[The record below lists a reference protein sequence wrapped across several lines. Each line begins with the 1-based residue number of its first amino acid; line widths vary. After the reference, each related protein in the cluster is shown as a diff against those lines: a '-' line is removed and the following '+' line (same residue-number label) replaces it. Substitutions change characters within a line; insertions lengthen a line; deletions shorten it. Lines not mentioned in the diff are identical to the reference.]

1 LNKVDLS
8 TPAVHN
14 PDPMQRSLNADSVKL
29 ALQGKGWSQRD
40 LASALGVS
48 AQSVTN
54 WIQGA
59 DFPRP
64 DKLLNLAT
72 TLKLRLDQLVNT
84 PAAHGADQPVVA
96 FRRRAATKTTEAH
109 VTKAMAMGALLKPL
123 VSHLPPLRALRT
135 AIAQPSTDYA
145 SLQRTVAQTRD
156 KLGLGQEAVLDYATL
171 IGEFAA
177 NDAFLVPVLWGAQ
190 QHHGNALHI
199 LLPAQHVTFVYLNL
213 DTFIEDFKFWMAHE
227 LAHVYTP
234 DLAGTDAGEDFADA
248 FAGALLFPQPLAAAA
263 YHEAVGATRKS
274 AAVTALK
281 RHARAHDI
289 SLFTVYRQ
297 AQAHAKAAGLPAL
310 KLDKKSDVHAV
321 RNHQRG
327 PLVSALL
334 FDPLPPEPSAFVA
347 AAHNVFGSEFFNA
360 LRRLLH
366 AHGTGPGYVQQLLD
380 IPMSDAAALHQ
391 TLTRG

>member
-1 LNKVDLS
+1 MKLDFSL
-8 TPAVHN
+8 PGVHN
-14 PDPMQRSLNADSVKL
+14 RGPMQRTLNAENVKR
-29 ALQGKGWSQRD
+29 ALQGKGWSQKE
-40 LASALGVS
+40 LAAATGVS

-54 WIQGA
+54 WLNGA

-64 DKLLNLAT
+64 DKLLKLAT
-72 TLKLRLDQLVNT
+72 TLKLRLDQLV
-84 PAAHGADQPVVA
+84 AAVPERTANQPVVA

-109 VTKAMAMGALLKPL
+109 IAKAQAMGALLGPL
-123 VSHLPPLRALRT
+123 VRHLPPLRALRT
-135 AIAQPSTDYA
+135 AIAQPSAAYA
-145 SLQRTVAQTRD
+145 DLQRTVAQTRD
-156 KLGLGQEAVLDYATL
+156 KLGLGQQAVLDYATL
-171 IGEFAA
+171 IGEFVA

-213 DTFIEDFKFWMAHE
+213 DTYIEDFKFWMAHE

-263 YHEAVGATRKS
+263 YREAAGAARKANAI
-274 AAVTALK
+274 AALQ
-281 RHARAHDI
+281 RHARAHQI
-289 SLFTVYRQ
+289 SLFTVFCQ
-297 AQAHAKAAGLPAL
+297 VQAHAKAAGLPPL
-310 KLDKKSDVHAV
+310 ELNEKTDVHAV

-327 PLVSALL
+327 ALVSALL
-334 FDPLPPEPSAFVA
+334 FDPLPPEPAAYVA

-366 AHGTGPGYVQQLLD
+366 AHGTGPGYLQQVLD

-391 TLTRG
+391 TLARG

>member
-1 LNKVDLS
+1 LL
-8 TPAVHN
+8 
-14 PDPMQRSLNADSVKL
+14 KL
-29 ALQGKGWSQRD
+29 AT
-40 LASALGVS
+40 AL
-48 AQSVTN
+48 
-54 WIQGA
+54 
-59 DFPRP
+59 R
-64 DKLLNLAT
+64 
-72 TLKLRLDQLVNT
+72 LRLDQLQAT
-84 PAAHGADQPVVA
+84 TAEQAASRPVVA

-109 VTKAMAMGALLKPL
+109 IAKAQAMGALLGPL
-123 VSHLPPLRALRT
+123 VAHLPPLRALRT
-135 AIAQPSTDYA
+135 AIAQPSVDYA
-145 SLQRTVAQTRD
+145 DLQRAVAQTRD
-156 KLGLGQEAVLDYATL
+156 KLGLGQQAVLDYATL

-199 LLPAQHVTFVYLNL
+199 LLPAQCVTFVYLNL
-213 DTFIEDFKFWMAHE
+213 DTYIEDFKFWMAHE

-263 YHEAVGATRKS
+263 YSEAAAAGRKS
-274 AAVTALK
+274 AAIAALQQQ
-281 RHARAHDI
+281 AQAHQI

-297 AQAHAKAAGLPAL
+297 VQAHAKAAGLPP
-310 KLDKKSDVHAV
+310 LDLNEKTDVHAV

-327 PLVSALL
+327 ALVSTLL
-334 FDPLPPEPSAFVA
+334 FDPQPPEPAAYVA
-347 AAHNVFGSEFFNA
+347 AAHHVFGSGFFDA

-391 TLTRG
+391 ALTRG

>member
-1 LNKVDLS
+1 
-8 TPAVHN
+8 
-14 PDPMQRSLNADSVKL
+14 MQRTLNADGVKL
-29 ALQGKGWSQRD
+29 ALQGRGWSQKD
-40 LASALGVS
+40 LAAAMGVS

-54 WIQGA
+54 WLTGA

-64 DKLLNLAT
+64 DRLLKLAT
-72 TLKLRLDQLVNT
+72 TLRLRLDQVVIAL
-84 PAAHGADQPVVA
+84 PARAARQPVVA

-109 VTKAMAMGALLKPL
+109 IAKANAMGALLGPL
-123 VSHLPPLRALRT
+123 VPHLPPLRALRT
-135 AIAQPSTDYA
+135 AIAQPSTAYA
-145 SLQRTVAQTRD
+145 DLQRTVAQTRD
-156 KLGLGQEAVLDYATL
+156 KLGLGQQGVLDYATL

-177 NDAFLVPVLWGAQ
+177 NDAFVVPVLWGAQ

-213 DTFIEDFKFWMAHE
+213 DTYIEDFKFWMAHE

-234 DLAGTDAGEDFADA
+234 ELAGTDPGEDFADA

-263 YHEAVGATRKS
+263 YTEAAGAARKTGAIAALQRHSQAHE
-274 AAVTALK
+274 
-281 RHARAHDI
+281 I

-297 AQAHAKAAGLPAL
+297 VQAHARAAGLPSLAL
-310 KLDKKSDVHAV
+310 EEKDVHAV
-321 RNHQRG
+321 RNHRRG
-327 PLVSALL
+327 PLVSELL
-334 FDPLPPEPSAFVA
+334 FDPLPPEPAAYVA

-380 IPMSDAAALHQ
+380 IPLSDAAALHQ
-391 TLTRG
+391 ALTRG

>member
-1 LNKVDLS
+1 LIKVDQS
-8 TPAVHN
+8 QRTSDN
-14 PDPMQRSLNADSVKL
+14 RDPMHRTLNAESIKL
-29 ALQGKGWSQRD
+29 ALQGKGWSQKE
-40 LASALGVS
+40 LAAAVGVS

-54 WIQGA
+54 WLKGA

-64 DKLLNLAT
+64 DKLLKLAT
-72 TLKLRLDQLVNT
+72 TLKLRLDQLVAMT
-84 PAAHGADQPVVA
+84 AERAAAQPVVA

-109 VTKAMAMGALLKPL
+109 IAKARGMGALLGPL
-123 VSHLPPLRALRT
+123 VAHLPPLRALRT
-135 AIAQPSTDYA
+135 AIAQPPTDYA
-145 SLQRTVAQTRD
+145 GLQRAVAQTRD
-156 KLGLGQEAVLDYATL
+156 KLGLGQQAVLDYATL
-171 IGEFAA
+171 ISEFAA
-177 NDAFLVPVLWGAQ
+177 NDAFLVPVLWGARK
-190 QHHGNALHI
+190 HHGNALHI

-213 DTFIEDFKFWMAHE
+213 DTYIEDFKFWMAHE

-234 DLAGTDAGEDFADA
+234 ELAGTDAGEDFADA
-248 FAGALLFPQPLAAAA
+248 FAGALLFPQPLAATAYREAA
-263 YHEAVGATRKS
+263 AATRKAGAI
-274 AAVTALK
+274 AALQ
-281 RHARAHDI
+281 RHAHAHEI

-297 AQAHAKAAGLPAL
+297 AQAHAHAAVLPPL
-310 KLDKKSDVHAV
+310 KLDEKADVHAV

-327 PLVSALL
+327 ELVSALL
-334 FDPLPPEPSAFVA
+334 FDPLPPEPAAYVA

>member
-1 LNKVDLS
+1 
-8 TPAVHN
+8 
-14 PDPMQRSLNADSVKL
+14 MQRTLNADSVKH
-29 ALQGKGWSQRD
+29 ALQGKGWTQKD
-40 LASALGVS
+40 LATAVGVS

-54 WIQGA
+54 WLKGA

-64 DKLLNLAT
+64 DKLLKMAT
-72 TLKLRLDQLVNT
+72 TLRLRLDQLQVAT
-84 PAAHGADQPVVA
+84 PELAANRPVVA
-96 FRRRAATKTTEAH
+96 FRRRAATKTTAAH
-109 VTKAMAMGALLKPL
+109 IAKAQGMGALLGPL
-123 VSHLPPLRALRT
+123 VAHLPPLRALRT
-135 AIAQPSTDYA
+135 AIAQPSVEYGD
-145 SLQRTVAQTRD
+145 LQRTVAQARD
-156 KLGLGQEAVLDYATL
+156 KLGLGQRAVLDYGTL

-213 DTFIEDFKFWMAHE
+213 DTYIEDFKFWMAHE

-234 DLAGTDAGEDFADA
+234 ELAGTDAGEDFADA

-263 YHEAVGATRKS
+263 YREAS
-274 AAVTALK
+274 AAARKAGVIAALQ
-281 RHARAHDI
+281 RHASAHEI

-297 AQAHAKAAGLPAL
+297 AQAHAKAEGLPVLAL
-310 KLDKKSDVHAV
+310 DEKSDIHAV
-321 RNHQRG
+321 RSHQRG
-327 PLVSALL
+327 ALVSALL
-334 FDPLPPEPSAFVA
+334 FEPLPPEPAAYVA

-391 TLTRG
+391 ALTRG

>member
-1 LNKVDLS
+1 MPRV
-8 TPAVHN
+8 
-14 PDPMQRSLNADSVKL
+14 LNADSVKQ
-29 ALQGKGWSQRD
+29 ALLGKGWSQKD
-40 LASALGVS
+40 LAAALGVS
-48 AQSVTN
+48 AQAVTN
-54 WIQGA
+54 WLKGS
-59 DFPRP
+59 DLPRP
-64 DKLLNLAT
+64 DKLLRLSTALA
-72 TLKLRLDQLVNT
+72 LRLDQVLLPT
-84 PAAHGADQPVVA
+84 PQAAEHRPVVA

-109 VTKAMAMGALLKPL
+109 IAKAQAMGALLGAL
-123 VSHLPPLRALRT
+123 VPHLPPLRALRT
-135 AIAQPSTDYA
+135 AIAQPSAVYA
-145 SLQRTVAQTRD
+145 DLQRTVAQTRD
-156 KLGLGQEAVLDYATL
+156 KLGVGQQTVLDYATL

-199 LLPAQHVTFVYLNL
+199 LLPVQHVTFVYLNL
-213 DTFIEDFKFWMAHE
+213 DTHIEDFKFWMAHE

-263 YHEAVGATRKS
+263 YREAAGAQRKAGVI
-274 AAVTALK
+274 AALQ
-281 RHARAHDI
+281 RHAQAHEI

-297 AQAHAKAAGLPAL
+297 VQAHAKAEGLAAL
-310 KLDKKSDVHAV
+310 TLDEKTDVHAV

-327 PLVSALL
+327 ALVSTLL
-334 FDPLPPEPSAFVA
+334 FEPMPPEPAAYIA

-380 IPMSDAAALHQ
+380 IPMSDAAALHHA
-391 TLTRG
+391 LTRG